1 MSLRKKGIVATVL
14 TLIAAIVISLI
25 VSQTI
30 LMRRFDE
37 LEKRETSQNVDRAV
51 SALYSDFSKISIA
64 WGDEPTASTVI
75 IDDNQTY
82 LALSI
87 DQTTFRTL
95 GLNYILFVTPGLDPI
110 GYGFNLEDGTTL
122 TVPLDLKSQL
132 VQGSPLMQSEEGE
145 VGVTGIVMLSG
156 GPILV
161 STYPTQVSVSGVTSR
176 RQAGLCAVHGRDPDR
191 EVV

>member
-14 TLIAAIVISLI
+14 TLIAAIVVSLI

-51 SALYSDFSKISIA
+51 SALYSDFSKINIA

-95 GLNYILFVTPGLDPI
+95 GLNYILFVTARPGSDWLR
-110 GYGFNLEDGTTL
+110 
-122 TVPLDLKSQL
+122 
-132 VQGSPLMQSEEGE
+132 VQ
-145 VGVTGIVMLSG
+145 SG
-156 GPILV
+156 GRNHADRTAGSEKPACTRQP
-161 STYPTQVSVSGVTSR
+161 TYAVGR
-176 RQAGLCAVHGRDPDR
+176 R
-191 EVV
+191 